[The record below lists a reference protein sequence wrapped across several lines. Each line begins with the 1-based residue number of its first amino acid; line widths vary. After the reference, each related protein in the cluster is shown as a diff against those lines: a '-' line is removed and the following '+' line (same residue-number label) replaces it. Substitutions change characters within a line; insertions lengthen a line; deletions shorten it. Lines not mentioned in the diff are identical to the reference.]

1 MNFNPDDLN
10 KFYNSELGKKCIRI
24 IQHKLEFF
32 LNEANVLSSLGF
44 GYIHPYLKNKN
55 YESKI
60 SILSVPSANNEIK
73 FFKNGYNASI
83 KTDEQ
88 AFPFNDLQF
97 DTVVLSHW
105 LEFSDRLDLVISEI
119 WRVLKGQGKIFLI
132 IPNSFSFWGIQE
144 TTPFGKC
151 RPFSKNQINELL
163 LSNGFDEIKI
173 NFCIYF
179 PPSNNKLILD
189 NYKIIEYLGKIMFKN
204 FGGVMLVEATKFN
217 YAIPKN
223 KLKAYK
229 YKLPKVSMQQQI

>member
-24 IQHKLEFF
+24 IQHKLELF
-32 LNEANVLSSLGF
+32 LNEANVSSSLGL
-44 GYIHPYLKNKN
+44 GYINPYFKNKN
-55 YESKI
+55 FETKI
-60 SILSVPSANNEIK
+60 SILSVPFGKSGIK
-73 FFKNGYNASI
+73 FLKKGYNSSI
-83 KTDEQ
+83 ETNEK

-97 DTVVLSHW
+97 DTVILSHC
-105 LEFSDRLDLVISEI
+105 LEFSNRLDLIISEI

-132 IPNSFSFWGIQE
+132 IPNAFSFWGILE
-144 TTPFGKC
+144 SPPFGKC
-151 RPFSKNQINELL
+151 RPFSKKQINELL

-179 PPSNNKLILD
+179 PPSNNKLILH
-189 NYKIIEYLGKIMFKN
+189 NYKIIENLGKIIFKN
-204 FGGVMLVEATKFN
+204 FGGLMLVEATKFN

-229 YKLPKVSMQQQI
+229 YKLPKVSIQQQI

>member
-1 MNFNPDDLN
+1 M
-10 KFYNSELGKKCIRI
+10 
-24 IQHKLEFF
+24 
-32 LNEANVLSSLGF
+32 
-44 GYIHPYLKNKN
+44 
-55 YESKI
+55 
-60 SILSVPSANNEIK
+60 
-73 FFKNGYNASI
+73 
-83 KTDEQ
+83 
-88 AFPFNDLQF
+88 QF

-144 TTPFGKC
+144 ITPFGKC

-179 PPSNNKLILD
+179 PPSNNKLILN
-189 NYKIIEYLGKIMFKN
+189 NYKFIEYIGKKIFKN

-223 KLKAYK
+223 KLNAYK
-229 YKLPKVSMQQQI
+229 YKLPKISIQQQI